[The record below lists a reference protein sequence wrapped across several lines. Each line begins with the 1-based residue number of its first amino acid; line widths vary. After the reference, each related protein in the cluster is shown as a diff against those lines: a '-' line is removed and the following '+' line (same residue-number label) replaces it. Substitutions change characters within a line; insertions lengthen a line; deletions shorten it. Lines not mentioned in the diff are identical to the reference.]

1 MTLQSSAVAAGACR
15 APGASRRCRG
25 AGPWHRRLCQTLPEG
40 SSCWGM
46 DHPCAPCHPP
56 GWGCRELPGA
66 GGSCPFIPEG
76 HSDEGLRHGQ
86 PRGLGTLP
94 AI

>member
-1 MTLQSSAVAAGACR
+1 MAEKAVPDLAGGLQLLG
-15 APGASRRCRG
+15 PGA
-25 AGPWHRRLCQTLPEG
+25 
-40 SSCWGM
+40 
-46 DHPCAPCHPP
+46 HPCAPCHPP